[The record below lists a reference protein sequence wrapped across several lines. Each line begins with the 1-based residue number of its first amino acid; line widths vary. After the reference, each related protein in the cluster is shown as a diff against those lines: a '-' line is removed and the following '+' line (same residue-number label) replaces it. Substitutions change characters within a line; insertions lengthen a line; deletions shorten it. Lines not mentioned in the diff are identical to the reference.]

1 MEVRLSWFTTRVLL
15 GTVLSEQLPQE
26 CLHWFLTLPWCLAGK
41 DAQKGPLLFDDLPPS
56 SSADSGMGALFLPLV
71 WFSVFP
77 ASASLSDEMCVNPV
91 LCYAE

>member
-1 MEVRLSWFTTRVLL
+1 MEVRLSWFTTSVLAW
-15 GTVLSEQLPQE
+15 GQSFQNNSPQE

-71 WFSVFP
+71 WFSMFS
-77 ASASLSDEMCVNPV
+77 ASASLSDELCANPV
-91 LCYAE
+91 LC